1 MSEVTLSLSLC
12 MRHFVCIYTCINLKR
27 IIVNFLK
34 WTKYSILVAL
44 LILVE
49 LGCAAFLFFDKSWKE
64 VSKILHGYLWSEIEG
79 IWVILQFFFSFQ
91 EIPTDKTGDF
101 DMIYGF
107 LRENWD
113 IVRWV
118 ALGIVIFEVNK
129 KLFDWHLKEINVALH
144 SYMRLCPACC

>member
-1 MSEVTLSLSLC
+1 MKFLFHSP
-12 MRHFVCIYTCINLKR
+12 FVCDVLCAYIHALIVKR
-27 IIVNFLK
+27 IIGSFLK

-49 LGCAAFLFFDKSWKE
+49 LGCAAYLFFDKSWKE
-64 VSKILHGYLWSEIEG
+64 VSKILHGNLWSEIEG

-129 KLFDWHLKEINVALH
+129 NLFDWHLKEINVALH
-144 SYMRLCPACC
+144 SYTRLCPACC

>member
-1 MSEVTLSLSLC
+1 MV
-12 MRHFVCIYTCINLKR
+12 IYDPKL
-27 IIVNFLK
+27 
-34 WTKYSILVAL
+34 
-44 LILVE
+44 
-49 LGCAAFLFFDKSWKE
+49 KE
-64 VSKILHGYLWSEIEG
+64 VYVSSYRFCSL
-79 IWVILQFFFSFQ
+79 Q

-107 LRENWD
+107 LRENWN

-144 SYMRLCPACC
+144 TCIRLWPACVLRANIPCLQVI